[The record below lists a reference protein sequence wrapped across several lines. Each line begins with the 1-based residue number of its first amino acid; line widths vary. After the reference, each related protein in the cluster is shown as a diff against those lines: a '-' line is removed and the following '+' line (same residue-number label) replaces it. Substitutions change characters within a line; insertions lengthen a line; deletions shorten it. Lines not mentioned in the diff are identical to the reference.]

1 MRANENQK
9 NQSDYFS
16 ILEVI
21 DKIFPPIGE
30 FDYTKISTDELITRF
45 ESKIKEIPY
54 TIPSERIASIREEI
68 KSKHNDIYGKIDH
81 VSKKSESINDFNQR
95 NYVIQNYV
103 SSLKNTVIYKI
114 CNEYLKYLYSGE
126 GNDQYNNF
134 YIGNINNIRKYIAS
148 TLNVTKEAADD
159 GYHLNWENIAK
170 DILFHLGINPYKK
183 ESLSSSDFLINLS
196 EKIKN
201 IFDSTV
207 RYNEYFYT
215 EKDLPAIK
223 EIADKITEFILNL
236 LSYDID
242 SIIIED
248 YQNYF
253 SNPQSTLSAT
263 IKH

>member
-45 ESKIKEIPY
+45 ESKIKEI
-54 TIPSERIASIREEI
+54 ASIREEI

-103 SSLKNTVIYKI
+103 SSLKNIVIYKI
-114 CNEYLKYLYSGE
+114 CNEYLKYLYNGE
-126 GNDQYNNF
+126 GNNQYNNL
-134 YIGNINNIRKYIAS
+134 YIGNNNNIRKYIAS

-159 GYHLNWENIAK
+159 GYHLKWENITK

-201 IFDSTV
+201 IFDSTI

-215 EKDLPAIK
+215 EKGPQTIE

-236 LSYDID
+236 LSYDTPIN
-242 SIIIED
+242 IED